1 MFPDIQRFQVHYT
14 LKEIPEIQDFLK
26 DAFENSEHHGDLHDL
41 YRRRYG
47 RLFLCVKV
55 IAEKCASLVCL
66 SSHGKLRMPH
76 LQGMCANSS
85 LGQTVLMLLILYKS
99 HDPYVRAPSHW

>member
-47 RLFLCVKV
+47 RLLLYPKA
-55 IAEKCASLVCL
+55 IAESV
-66 SSHGKLRMPH
+66 P
-76 LQGMCANSS
+76 SS
-85 LGQTVLMLLILYKS
+85 LLVEPRQPADAPPSGDVRQLFPWTNRS
-99 HDPYVRAPSHW
+99 HATHPVQVS